1 MVEIP
6 ARRATLGLPRSAAA
20 ASAWDNEFEAHQV
33 DVPNWFPPRY
43 PYVYA
48 AFCCVSQ

>member
-6 ARRATLGLPRSAAA
+6 SGRATLGLPRSAAA
-20 ASAWDNEFEAHQV
+20 ASTWDNEFEAHQV
-33 DVPNWFPPRY
+33 DVPNWFRPRY

-48 AFCCVSQ
+48 GFRSVSH